1 MQNAKEKGLLMAPS
15 PADNAILAANAEA
28 NMLCWCACKK
38 AQVSYMTPGTGHY
51 FITGLVKNFSASKSY
66 SQQWNAF
73 ANKSPAKGN
82 TYTPVKAVLGNSFE
96 SNKVFT

>member
-15 PADNAILAANAEA
+15 PADNAILAANAEP

-66 SQQWNAF
+66 S
-73 ANKSPAKGN
+73 
-82 TYTPVKAVLGNSFE
+82 
-96 SNKVFT
+96 